1 MRAMARE
8 PAPMFNEAPTF
19 RPLRRDVYETL
30 REAILLGT
38 LAPGSRVVEAEI
50 ARQMAISRGPIRE
63 ALRQLEQD
71 GLVEYRPRRGTIVA
85 TLTRDRLLQT
95 YAVRAVLEGLAAAL
109 AAEHATDAQLDELRA
124 LLEEMEAH
132 SRADDMSAM
141 LRADVQFHERICTF
155 ADNPV
160 LLKTWKA
167 LGPLAWTLLAGA
179 KQQNRYT
186 LDELTERHRPLLDA
200 LVRRDPAAASE
211 VARAH
216 TTEIARIVSETLPQ
230 EVESA

>member
-1 MRAMARE
+1 MARE
-8 PAPMFNEAPTF
+8 PAPMFREAPAF

-30 REAILLGT
+30 REAILLGR
-38 LAPGSRVVEAEI
+38 LAPGTRVVEAEI

-71 GLVEYRPRRGTIVA
+71 GLVEYRPRRGTVVA
-85 TLTRDRLLQT
+85 TLTRERMLHT
-95 YAVRAVLEGLAAAL
+95 YAVRATLEGLAAAL
-109 AAEHATDAQLDELRA
+109 AAEHATDEELEELKG
-124 LLEEMEAH
+124 LLEEMEAY
-132 SRADDMSAM
+132 SRADDMTAM
-141 LRADVQFHERICTF
+141 LRADVQFHERMCSF

-167 LGPLAWTLLAGA
+167 LEPLAWTLLSGA

-186 LDELTERHRPLLDA
+186 LAELTDRHRPLLDA
-200 LVRRDPAAASE
+200 LLRRDPDRAAE

-216 TTEIARIVSETLPQ
+216 TTEIARIVSETLP
-230 EVESA
+230 EDGETA